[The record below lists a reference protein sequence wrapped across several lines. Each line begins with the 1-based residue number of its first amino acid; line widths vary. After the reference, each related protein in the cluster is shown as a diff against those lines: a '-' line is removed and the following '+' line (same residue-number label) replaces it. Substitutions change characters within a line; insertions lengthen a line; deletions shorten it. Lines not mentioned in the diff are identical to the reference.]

1 MNLIREKEWAC
12 STIKQFSGRD
22 WLNDRTARREE
33 LHFRLAARAIALRG
47 RLLTRGRV
55 VLSGGSSESNV
66 EASACTS
73 NEQRFRRS
81 EVTAVGYEVWLQPR
95 AQLSQDALDTV
106 ADQDEAS

>member
-1 MNLIREKEWAC
+1 MRRNGLARRSSNFLEE
-12 STIKQFSGRD
+12 TGF
-22 WLNDRTARREE
+22 NDRTARRGE
-33 LHFRLAARAIALRG
+33 LHFRLAARAIASRG
-47 RLLTRGRV
+47 RLLTRGRVV

>member
-1 MNLIREKEWAC
+1 MGLLDDQAIFWKTGLTTAQPDRAA
-12 STIKQFSGRD
+12 FS
-22 WLNDRTARREE
+22 LS
-33 LHFRLAARAIALRG
+33 ARAIALRG

-55 VLSGGSSESNV
+55 VLSGGSSESHV

-95 AQLSQDALDTV
+95 AQLSQDALDAV